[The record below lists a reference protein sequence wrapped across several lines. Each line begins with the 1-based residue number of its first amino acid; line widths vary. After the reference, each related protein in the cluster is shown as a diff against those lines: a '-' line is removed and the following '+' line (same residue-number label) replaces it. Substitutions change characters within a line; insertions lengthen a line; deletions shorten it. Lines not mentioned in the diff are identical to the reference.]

1 MNVWEYL
8 ETKLN
13 SSEKIHMTLIDPA
26 KQEPER
32 AGEMALAAAT
42 AGTDAIMIGGSTG
55 VSQELSDATIQNI
68 KSNVDV
74 PIILFPTSG
83 SALSKHADAI
93 YFMSLLNSTNVK
105 YVTREQKLGAKVIK
119 SFGLETIPMGYIV
132 IEPGMKV
139 GEVGEVELVA
149 RDNYQDAVGYALSA
163 EYFGMKL
170 VYLEAGSGATAPVPP
185 EMIRAVKDELT
196 IPLVVGGGLRTEIN
210 VQKALESG
218 ADIIV
223 TGTIIEYFQDMEDLQ
238 NVLQNIV
245 NVIKAHK

>member
-1 MNVWEYL
+1 M
-8 ETKLN
+8 N

-105 YVTREQKLGAKVIK
+105 YVTREQKLGGKVI
-119 SFGLETIPMGYIV
+119 
-132 IEPGMKV
+132 
-139 GEVGEVELVA
+139 
-149 RDNYQDAVGYALSA
+149 
-163 EYFGMKL
+163 
-170 VYLEAGSGATAPVPP
+170 
-185 EMIRAVKDELT
+185 
-196 IPLVVGGGLRTEIN
+196 
-210 VQKALESG
+210 
-218 ADIIV
+218 
-223 TGTIIEYFQDMEDLQ
+223 
-238 NVLQNIV
+238 
-245 NVIKAHK
+245 